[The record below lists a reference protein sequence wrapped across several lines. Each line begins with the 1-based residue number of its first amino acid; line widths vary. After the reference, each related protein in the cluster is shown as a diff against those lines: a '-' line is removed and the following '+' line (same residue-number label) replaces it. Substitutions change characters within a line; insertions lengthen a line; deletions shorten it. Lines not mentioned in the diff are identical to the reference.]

1 MENAQENWQR
11 DRERK
16 SRSGSGS
23 GSGRVGVA
31 GADSPRQW
39 SENIKRLVP
48 MSAT

>member
-16 SRSGSGS
+16 SRSGSW
-23 GSGRVGVA
+23 SGRVGVA